1 VPESRQCVA
10 LVVDDEPL
18 VREIASTVLQK
29 KGYVTLSAANAA
41 EALKLSRNRKEQI
54 DVLITDVD
62 LGDGDGIDLAA
73 LIRADRPG
81 IAILVISGNEEYK
94 RVARAKRYAFLPKP
108 FRTAQLLDFVHRSFD
123 RAARA
128 GR

>member
-1 VPESRQCVA
+1 VSEPRRCVA

-18 VREIASTVLQK
+18 VREVASAMLEK
-29 KGYVTLSAANAA
+29 KGCVTLSAANVA
-41 EALKLSRNRKEQI
+41 EALKLSRDRKERI

-62 LGDGDGIDLAA
+62 LGDGDGIDLAR

-81 IAILVISGNEEYK
+81 IAILVISGNEENK
-94 RVARAKRYAFLPKP
+94 RLARAKRYAFLPKP
-108 FRTAQLLDFVHRSFD
+108 FEAAQLLDFVHRSFD